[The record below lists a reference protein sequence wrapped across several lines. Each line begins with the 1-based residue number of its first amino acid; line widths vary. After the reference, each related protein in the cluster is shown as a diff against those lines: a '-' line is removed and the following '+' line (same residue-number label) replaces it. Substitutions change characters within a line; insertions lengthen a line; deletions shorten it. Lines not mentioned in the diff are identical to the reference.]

1 MTSRSKW
8 MVAVSPE
15 TFAALEALIE
25 ERCLLAYA
33 RGVDD
38 DRMEE
43 ARRCMRQTRMLY
55 EGKVPGLRIP

>member
-15 TFAALEALIE
+15 TFAALEALVE
-25 ERCLLAYA
+25 ERCQRTRSAT
-33 RGVDD
+33 DD